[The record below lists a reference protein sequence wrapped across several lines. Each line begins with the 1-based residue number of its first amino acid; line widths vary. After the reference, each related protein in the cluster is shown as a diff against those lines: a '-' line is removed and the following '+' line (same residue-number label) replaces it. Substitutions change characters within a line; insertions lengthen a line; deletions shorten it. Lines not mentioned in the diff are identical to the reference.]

1 MPSSDSLGIM
11 ATAAFP
17 MLYVDVF
24 LACHQAIRNGVLIN
38 RQSSRDKEYHFQD
51 WFNGRLTDLQAAI
64 PFNFEQ
70 PGRNTYPDFRI
81 IQNPE
86 GYEIKGLEY
95 PGRYKDYDSN
105 SQVPRG
111 YHNGLVVFYVFG
123 RYPKNATSKTYPVYD
138 LVVCHGDFLNTDRN
152 YLHKNKSFRGFG
164 SYGDILIRDR
174 KMYVA
179 PTPFGLLSGV
189 ETQVTLILPVGYPV
203 DNNRLAVVGQFS
215 RTEVSQMV
223 VGYSFDMNSN
233 AIEPQFAPNPLAG
246 TVHEFVAYRPAIL
259 QAIGAIGPMVN
270 MRSKN
275 EQEEL
280 VAEAEKV
287 TTDDDNEQ
295 D

>member
-1 MPSSDSLGIM
+1 M
-11 ATAAFP
+11 ADAAFP
-17 MLYVDVF
+17 MFYIDVF
-24 LACHQAIRNGVLIN
+24 LACHQAIRNGVLIT

-51 WFNGRLTDLQAAI
+51 WFNGRLTDLQATI

-81 IQNPE
+81 VQKPE

-111 YHNGLVVFYVFG
+111 YHNGMVVFYVFG

-138 LVVCHGDFLNTDRN
+138 LVVCHGDFLNADYN
-152 YLHKNKSFRGFG
+152 YVHKNKSFRGFG

-179 PTPFGLLSGV
+179 PTPFGLLRGV
-189 ETQVTLILPVGYPV
+189 ETQVTLILPANYPE
-203 DNNRLAVVGQFS
+203 DKRLVVVGQFN

-223 VGYSFDMNSN
+223 VGYSFDMKTNV
-233 AIEPQFAPNPLAG
+233 IQPQFAPNPSAG
-246 TVHEFVAYRPAIL
+246 TVHEFIAYRPAIL
-259 QAIGAIGPMVN
+259 QAIGAIGPTVD
-270 MRSKN
+270 MRSKD

-280 VAEAEKV
+280 AEEFEEV
-287 TTDDDNEQ
+287 TLADDANGQ
-295 D
+295 K